1 MVRDNSEDK
10 AERILSIYT
19 KLTQGK
25 VINKAQQSHLYGVSE
40 RTIQRDIVDI
50 QCFLQNQELETG
62 EIQEITY
69 SKRAG
74 GYILQTKNRK
84 CLDSKDVLA
93 VGKILLESRALV
105 KEELFPIL
113 HNLSRFC
120 CDCENEKAVE
130 DFLRNEMHHY
140 VELQHKTKLLPRIWE
155 LEQAVYENRY
165 IIVKYRKQKDHE
177 IVERRLKPVGIMF
190 SEFYFYLTAYM
201 EDAPREEFQNPDDT
215 FPTIYRIDRFLE
227 YEVLDEHFR
236 IPYSDRFEEGEFRKR
251 VQFMYGGRLRRVKF
265 KYYGNSVDFILDRL
279 PTAEII
285 KKEKDGVIIQAEVF
299 GDGVDIWLR
308 GLGELIE
315 VMD

>member
-177 IVERRLKPVGIMF
+177 IVERKLKPVGIMF
-190 SEFYFYLTAYM
+190 SEFYFYLTAFI
-201 EDAPREEFQNPDDT
+201 EDENHKDDE
-215 FPTIYRIDRFLE
+215 FPTIYRIDRIKNIKVRQDHFK
-227 YEVLDEHFR
+227 VL
-236 IPYSDRFEEGEFRKR
+236 YSNRFEEGEFRKR
-251 VQFMYGGRLRRVKF
+251 IQFMYGGKLRRIRF
-265 KYYGNSVDFILDRL
+265 EYSGPSVEAVLDRL
-279 PTAEII
+279 PTAVV
-285 KKEKDGVIIQAEVF
+285 EKAWEDKYVINAEVY
-299 GDGVDIWLR
+299 
-308 GLGELIE
+308 
-315 VMD
+315 